1 MELAEYATD
10 GTQFPPR
17 IPTLLKAARNHFFSH
32 EFAQS
37 SSFW

>member
-1 MELAEYATD
+1 MELAEYAKD

-17 IPTLLKAARNHFFSH
+17 IPTLLKAARNSLFPH
-32 EFAQS
+32 EFAYS